1 MQGGTALWG
10 HSRAP
15 GSVAAERARI
25 PAGHLQWPSE
35 YAASGTVGGDWHA
48 RIMFA
53 RSRARRSPGRPAR
66 TTAVLAVVA
75 AMVALLG
82 ACADTSTGQDGA
94 GDPAQ
99 APAPNPPE
107 LAAFYDQKLTWG
119 PCGSFAGSADDAA
132 GFADP
137 KFDCARVNVPL
148 DYAKPDGPA
157 AQVALLRQKATGPK
171 IGSLFFDPGG
181 PGASGTSYLA
191 NASSRMP
198 KELGQR
204 FDLIGFDPRG
214 TGAST
219 PKIDCLDDKEN
230 DAERTKVFADPSPAG
245 VAAAEADSK
254 SYADRCSQRVGVDV
268 LANMGTRDAAK
279 DMDVLRAAVG
289 DQKMNYVGYSY
300 GTELGTAY
308 AEAFP
313 RNVRSLVLDGAI
325 DPTQTTVDSSVKQA
339 AGFQQA
345 FENYAKWCATQPQ
358 DRAPCPVG
366 TDPAQAT
373 RAFNKIVQPLID
385 KPVPVGDGRTLSFED
400 AVTGVTQA
408 LYVSEYWPI
417 LSRGISEVAS
427 GQGRVL
433 QVLADSYYERDDKG
447 RYSNMLEAF
456 QAISCVNQK
465 PVTDPAEVREL
476 NEKSDQAAPFRSTGR
491 GVVSA
496 KDPCGFWPVPPTSE
510 PHTPNVQG
518 LPPVVV
524 VSVTGDPATPYQAG
538 VDLAQQLKGALIKVN
553 GEQHTASLQGNS
565 CLDDKVV
572 SYLVDLKSPDDGA
585 ECTLDPA

>member
-1 MQGGTALWG
+1 MLVRT
-10 HSRAP
+10 R
-15 GSVAAERARI
+15 R
-25 PAGHLQWPSE
+25 
-35 YAASGTVGGDWHA
+35 
-48 RIMFA
+48 
-53 RSRARRSPGRPAR
+53 RRSPGRPAR
-66 TTAVLAVVA
+66 ITAVLAAVIA
-75 AMVALLG
+75 TVALLG
-82 ACADTSTGQDGA
+82 ACADASTARGAA

-99 APAPNPPE
+99 APAPNPPQ
-107 LAAFYDQKLTWG
+107 LAAFYDQQLTWG
-119 PCGSFAGSADDAA
+119 PCGSFAGSSADAA
-132 GFADP
+132 AFADP
-137 KFDCARVNVPL
+137 KFDCTRVTVPL
-148 DYAKPDGPA
+148 NYAAPDGPT
-157 AQVALLRQKATGPK
+157 AQVALLRQKATGGPK

-191 NASSRMP
+191 NASATLP
-198 KELGQR
+198 APLAQR

-214 TGAST
+214 TGASL
-219 PKIDCLDDKEN
+219 PKIDCLNDREN
-230 DAERTKVFADPSPAG
+230 DEDRTKTFADPSPAG

-254 SYADRCSQRVGVDV
+254 ALADRCTQRVGADV

-289 DQKMNYVGYSY
+289 DQKLNYVGYSY

-313 RNVRSLVLDGAI
+313 RNVRALVLDGAI
-325 DPTQTTVDSSVKQA
+325 DPTQTTVDSAVKQA
-339 AGFQQA
+339 AGFQLA
-345 FENYAKWCATQPQ
+345 FDNYSRWCATQPQ
-358 DRAPCPVG
+358 QQAPCPLG

-373 RAFNKIVQPLID
+373 QRFQAIMQRLID
-385 KPVPVGDGRTLSFED
+385 KPVPVGDGRNLSFED
-400 AVTGVTQA
+400 AQTGVSQA
-408 LYVSEYWPI
+408 LYVSEYWPV

-427 GQGRVL
+427 GQGRIL
-433 QVLADSYYERDDKG
+433 KLLADSYYERDEQG
-447 RYSNMLEAF
+447 RYTNMLEAF

-465 PVTDPAEVREL
+465 PITDPAQVREL
-476 NEKSDQAAPFRSTGR
+476 NEKADQAAPFRSTGR
-491 GVVSA
+491 GVVAA

-538 VDLAQQLKGALIKVN
+538 VDLAAQLKGSLIKVN
-553 GEQHTASLQGNS
+553 GQQHTASLRGNA

-572 SYLVDLKSPDDGA
+572 SYLVDLTTPDAGA